1 MTSQTSDTEHLRRQ
15 IEGTRR
21 ELSADVNALTE
32 KVTPG
37 RVVRRRVDRA
47 RGSLSNLKDRIM
59 GSAHSTTDS
68 MSSAASGTT
77 DKVGEFA
84 SSTADTVREAP
95 RAVRRQTEGNP
106 LAAGLVAFGA
116 GWLVA
121 SLIPAS
127 RKEQE
132 LAVQAKDMAAEH
144 LQPVAQQVREAA
156 TEVKDNLREPAQHA
170 VESVRSTAGDATD
183 TVVDESRS
191 ATQHVTER
199 AGQAKQNLQ
208 QQGTY

>member
-1 MTSQTSDTEHLRRQ
+1 MTSQTTDTEHLRRQ

-37 RVVRRRVDRA
+37 RIVSRRVDRA
-47 RGSLSNLKDRIM
+47 RGSLTNLKDRIM
-59 GSAHSTTDS
+59 GTAYSTTDG

-77 DKVGEFA
+77 DKVGEVA
-84 SSTADTVREAP
+84 SSAADTVREAP
-95 RAVRRQTEGNP
+95 RAMRRQTEGNP
-106 LAAGLVAFGA
+106 LAAGLVAFGV
-116 GWLVA
+116 GWLVS

-132 LAVQAKDMAAEH
+132 LAVQAKDAAAER
-144 LQPVAQQVREAA
+144 LQPVAQQVKEAA

-170 VESVRSTAGDATD
+170 VDSVRSTASDATG

-191 ATQHVTER
+191 ASQQVTDRTGES
-199 AGQAKQNLQ
+199 KQNLR
-208 QQGTY
+208 TP